1 MILLRKSIND
11 LGIRNIRLAIKRMKQ
26 HKSSMTVYTSFIY
39 KGAPPPRCNGGLRPP
54 HARQIYEI
62 KLPVKIVQGA
72 TRTTRSD
79 FLPSATFAVALS
91 YNFLQ

>member
-1 MILLRKSIND
+1 MNKAYETAQILND
-11 LGIRNIRLAIKRMKQ
+11 RS
-26 HKSSMTVYTSFIY
+26 HSFIY
-39 KGAPPPRCNGGLRPP
+39 KGAPRARCNGGLRPP